1 MTVKQHAFVSIG
13 RIATMSSKQ
22 ITTDTVRVTA
32 QNVGGISSAD
42 VEFTSGVTILAGR
55 NATNRTS
62 LLQAI
67 MLALGS
73 DHATLK
79 GDADRGEVELSI
91 GDDTYTRTMTRKE
104 NTIALAGEPYLDDPE
119 AADLFAFLLE
129 NNEARQAVAR
139 GDDLREVIMRPID
152 TEEINAEIE
161 RLESDRRDIDNQLEE
176 LQNAEQRLPPL
187 EKEKADLE
195 AQIDEKKDD
204 LEAAKSD
211 LESLDAT
218 VEESREEKEAL
229 ESKLDDLRETRSDL
243 EQVRQ
248 RIETESQSISSLEAE
263 HGDVESD
270 LNDIE
275 TDTGTDVDEIDRDIE
290 RLRERKRTID
300 STMGELQNII
310 QFNEEMLEG
319 DRNDL
324 RSALDYDDEHDRAVT
339 DQLVESTTVC
349 WTCGS
354 DVEADQI
361 ETTIEQLRQFRQKN
375 LERIRDIE
383 AELDDLQSERR
394 EIKQHRER
402 RSDLESQLAGID
414 DEIEERRE
422 RKTEL
427 AEERNEL
434 EKQLE
439 ALESDVETLQS
450 EEFEGILDKHR
461 EANQIEFEIGQLSS
475 DLESVIEEIERIESA
490 LDERDDLKTEREQVK
505 EALVD
510 MRTRIEQIEERA
522 VDQFNTHMETV
533 LELLDYENLDRIW
546 IERVERQVREGR
558 RKVDRSQFELHIV
571 RTNESGTAYE
581 DTVDHLSESE
591 REVTGLVFALAGYL
605 ANEVYEMLPL
615 IILDSLEAVDS
626 DRIATLVEYFS
637 EYAEYSVVAL
647 LPEDEQAFDDSSQ
660 RIRSI

>member
-1 MTVKQHAFVSIG
+1 
-13 RIATMSSKQ
+13 MSSEQ

-42 VEFTSGVTILAGR
+42 VEFTPGVTILAGR

-91 GDDTYTRTMTRKE
+91 GGDTYTRTMTRQE
-104 NTIALAGEPYLDDPE
+104 HTISLAGEPYLDDPQ

-129 NNEARQAVAR
+129 NNEARQAVAH
-139 GDDLREVIMRPID
+139 GDDLREIIMRPID
-152 TEEINAEIE
+152 TEAINAEIE
-161 RLESDRRDIDNQLEE
+161 RLEADRRDIDDQLDE
-176 LQNAEQRLPPL
+176 LQNAEQRLPTL
-187 EKEKADLE
+187 EEKKGDLETQIDEKKADLE
-195 AQIDEKKDD
+195 ATE
-204 LEAAKSD
+204 SD

-229 ESKLDDLRETRSDL
+229 ESKLDDLRGTRSDL

-248 RIETESQSISSLEAE
+248 RIETESQSIESLESE
-263 HGDVESD
+263 RSDVESD
-270 LNDIE
+270 LNDSE
-275 TDTGTDVDEIDRDIE
+275 MDTESDVDEIDRDID

-319 DRNDL
+319 DRNDI
-324 RSALDYDDEHDRAVT
+324 RSALDHGEDRDQPVT

-354 DVEADQI
+354 DVETDQI
-361 ETTIEQLRQFRQKN
+361 ETTLDQLRQFRKEN
-375 LERIRDIE
+375 LETIRDIE
-383 AELDDLQSERR
+383 DELDDLQTERR
-394 EIKQHRER
+394 EIKQQRER
-402 RSDLESQLAGID
+402 RNDLESRLEEID

-422 RKTEL
+422 RKIEL
-427 AEERNEL
+427 AEKRNES
-434 EKQLE
+434 ENQLE

-450 EEFEGILDKHR
+450 EEFEGILEKHR
-461 EANQIEFEIGQLSS
+461 EANQIEFEIGRLSN
-475 DLESVIEEIERIESA
+475 DLEAIIEEIGEIEAA
-490 LDERDDLKTEREQVK
+490 LDERDDLETEREQVK

-533 LELLDYENLDRIW
+533 LDLLDYENLDRIW

-605 ANEVYEMLPL
+605 ANEVYETLPL
-615 IILDSLEAVDS
+615 IILDSVEAVDS
-626 DRIATLVEYFS
+626 DRIASLVEYFS
-637 EYAEYSVVAL
+637 EYAEYAVVAL